1 MDNPK
6 YNLTPY
12 LLKNITEIE
21 RLYGNLES
29 LKVPRE
35 LYINLERD
43 NLVKSSYSSNKIE
56 GNPLSM
62 AEVTNLLLG
71 NRVPANRD
79 EKEVTNY
86 FNILKTLDTY
96 IERDINIEIVLNI
109 HKDLLSGVNSKIAG
123 NIRNSEVVIGKF
135 GESNEVVIKHNPP
148 FHKKS
153 EIEKAL
159 IDLLDWI
166 GKTEDSPLLKIGS
179 FHHQFVYIHPFEDGN
194 GRVCRLTT
202 ALLFLK
208 NRYQI
213 NRYFIL
219 DDYYDLDRDLYSD
232 KLHSADKGDKTEW
245 LEYFTDGVKY
255 SLQSALSKLQNG
267 LENLSISI
275 RPTPKEKEVLELFK
289 IRNEMKSSDL
299 ITELNVSRQQVHNL
313 LNALVE
319 KGFLIKK
326 GSTKD
331 SYYVLK

>member
-1 MDNPK
+1 MENPK

-29 LKVPRE
+29 LKVPKE

-43 NLVKSSYSSNKIE
+43 NLVRSSYASNKIE
-56 GNPLSM
+56 GNPLSIV
-62 AEVTNLLLG
+62 EVTNLLLG
-71 NRVPANRD
+71 SRIPANRD
-79 EKEVTNY
+79 EKEISNY
-86 FNILKTLDTY
+86 FNILKTLENF
-96 IERDINIEIVLNI
+96 IEPRINIDTLLNV
-109 HKDLLSGVNSKIAG
+109 HKILLSGVDNKIAG
-123 NIRNSEVVIGKF
+123 SIRDSEVVVGRF
-135 GESNEVVIKHNPP
+135 GESNEVLIKHKPP
-148 FHKKS
+148 FHKKI

-159 IDLLDWI
+159 ADLLNWVE
-166 GKTEDSPLLKIGS
+166 KTEDNPLIKIGS
-179 FHHQFVYIHPFEDGN
+179 FHHEFVYIHPFEDGN

-208 NRYQI
+208 NNYQI
-213 NRYFIL
+213 NRYFVL

-232 KLHSADKGDKTEW
+232 KLHTADKGDKTEW

-267 LENLSISI
+267 LDNLSINT
-275 RPTPKEKEVLELFK
+275 RPTTKEKEVLELFK
-289 IRNEMKSSDL
+289 ARNEMKTSDL
-299 ITELNVSRQQVHNL
+299 AKDLDVSRQQGHNL

-319 KGFLIKK
+319 KGFLMKK
-326 GSTKD
+326 GSTKA